1 VDRPTPPARRARAG
15 ARVINDELQQVLT
28 GASVRT
34 EAFITLVVPESRLG
48 KAAKEAGRGIE
59 GRAQVLYSQMA
70 ESKPSSRGGRDA
82 PASPG

>member
-1 VDRPTPPARRARAG
+1 M
-15 ARVINDELQQVLT
+15 RVINDELQQVLT

-48 KAAKEAGRGIE
+48 KAAKEAGRGID

-70 ESKPSSRGGRDA
+70 EIEAQLKGGMGA